1 MRRIFYLLTILF
13 LTTCKEDSIGPNEP
27 PSHPGKLYQYQVLPQ
42 ETEQGIA
49 SSNEPHFAYVD
60 TRANSRGMLLIF
72 LSGTNS
78 YPVNYQLFSE
88 TAAAEG
94 YHVINLNYINHEPAL
109 DCFAKDG
116 ECFSQYH
123 EEVLFGT
130 PVSDLVSIDSANSI
144 YNRILATLNYL
155 TSKYPDQKWHQ
166 FYTSSSLNFEKLVL
180 AGHSQGGGHAAYFAK
195 KFSINRLILF
205 AAPYD
210 YSEEHDRPAAW
221 FDSGFNTSSER
232 FFGLLHKNDELVSTS
247 HLHAI
252 WQEMGLLSASDTTSA
267 DTATFPKVQALV
279 TSYDPNPNAAPRLKH
294 NVPVRDDA
302 LPEGAEGE
310 HLKSVWKY
318 LLGD

>member
-1 MRRIFYLLTILF
+1 MRRIFYFLTILF
-13 LTTCKEDSIGPNEP
+13 LTSCREDSVGPNEP
-27 PSHPGKLYQYQVLPQ
+27 SSGSGKLYQYQVLPQ
-42 ETEQGIA
+42 ETAPDIA

-60 TRANSRGMLLIF
+60 TRTKARGMLLIF

-109 DCFAKDG
+109 DCFAKNG
-116 ECFSQYH
+116 ECFSHYH

-130 PVSDLVSIDSANSI
+130 PLSDLVNIDSANSI
-144 YNRILATLNYL
+144 YSRIMGTLTYL
-155 TSKYPDQKWHQ
+155 TSKHPEQKWQQ
-166 FYTSSSLNFEKLVL
+166 FYTSGSLNNEKLVL

-195 KFSINRLILF
+195 RFSINRLILF

-210 YSEEHDRPAAW
+210 YSEERNGPAAW
-221 FDSGFNTSSER
+221 FDSDFSTSPER
-232 FFGLLHKNDELVSTS
+232 FFGLLHKNDELVSAS
-247 HLHAI
+247 HLYAI
-252 WQEMGLLSASDTTSA
+252 WQEMGLLSASDTTSV
-267 DTATFPKVQALV
+267 DGETFPKVQALV
-279 TSYDPNPNAAPRLKH
+279 TNYQPNPNAMPRLRH

-302 LPEGAEGE
+302 LPEGAEGQ
-310 HLKSVWKY
+310 HLKSVWRY